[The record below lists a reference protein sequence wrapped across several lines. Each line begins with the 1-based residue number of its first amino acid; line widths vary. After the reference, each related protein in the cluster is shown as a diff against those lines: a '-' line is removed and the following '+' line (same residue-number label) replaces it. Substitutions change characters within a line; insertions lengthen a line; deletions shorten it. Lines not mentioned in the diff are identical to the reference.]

1 MNVYLY
7 ICNLNLIVKQMA
19 RKIDEEKLVRI
30 KQATMKTIVDCGIEK
45 TTIAMIA
52 KNANVSGGYLYR
64 LYSGK
69 QALIDELYFDKITSL
84 IGELEFLINLKH
96 TSIAPIIRTFIQN
109 RIVYAINESEA
120 SKFFY
125 QLLHNDNF
133 IISDAL
139 KEKTLSLMK
148 QLLIIGQSSG
158 EIGKNVGLQDIYY
171 HIFTYV
177 IDYIQFKRT
186 NFLGIQK
193 ITNNDVDYLTNN
205 ILNILKQEY

>member
-1 MNVYLY
+1 
-7 ICNLNLIVKQMA
+7 MA

-30 KQATMKTIVDCGIEK
+30 KKATMKTIVDCGIEK

-84 IGELEFLINLKH
+84 ISELEFLINLKH
-96 TSIAPIIRTFIQN
+96 TSIAPILKAFIQN
-109 RIVYAINESEA
+109 RVVYAINEPEA

-133 IISDAL
+133 IVPDTL
-139 KEKTLSLMK
+139 KDKSISLMQ
-148 QLLIIGQSSG
+148 QLLAIGQASS
-158 EIGKNVGLQDIYY
+158 EIGENVELLDLNY

-177 IDYIQFKRT
+177 IDYIHFKRV
-186 NFLGIQK
+186 NFLGVEK
-193 ITNNDVDYLTNN
+193 TTNNDVNYLTNN
-205 ILNILKQEY
+205 ILNILKQNY

>member
-1 MNVYLY
+1 
-7 ICNLNLIVKQMA
+7 MA

-69 QALIDELYFDKITSL
+69 QALIDALYFDKITSL
-84 IGELEFLINLKH
+84 ISELEFLINSKH
-96 TSIAPIIRTFIQN
+96 TSIAPIIKTFIQN
-109 RIVYAINESEA
+109 RMLYAASEPEA

-133 IISDAL
+133 IIPDNL
-139 KEKTLSLMK
+139 KVKSISLME
-148 QLLIIGQSSG
+148 QLLTIGQNTG
-158 EIGKNVGLQDIYY
+158 EIGKNVGLLDLNY

-177 IDYIQFKRT
+177 IDYIHFKRA
-186 NFLGIQK
+186 NFLGIED
-193 ITNNDVDYLTNN
+193 TTENNVNYLTNN
-205 ILNILKQEY
+205 ILNILKKDC